1 MFRVRKAMMIAATL
15 NLGLGL
21 GPLAVT
27 SLHAQA
33 PAQPPATNPAP
44 APQPPATPAP
54 PPPPAAAPEPAPAPG
69 PQAGP
74 AQPGDAFGEEVML
87 TAQTAVTMKGN
98 AKWESAFET
107 LVDSFKSINDFIAK
121 QGLKVAGP
129 AMTIYTATDDTGF
142 DYQTAVPIMEA
153 PKTLPQGDIE
163 IGKTPEGKVLKFIHR
178 GSYDAMDT
186 TYEAITNYLDTKQ
199 LEAEDSF
206 IEQYVTDPVTTPEDK
221 LVINVLVPVK

>member
-1 MFRVRKAMMIAATL
+1 MFRARTAMMLAAAL
-15 NLGLGL
+15 SLGLGL
-21 GPLAVT
+21 GSSAAT
-27 SLHAQA
+27 SARAQA
-33 PAQPPATNPAP
+33 PASPPA
-44 APQPPATPAP
+44 APQPPATQPTVPPAP
-54 PPPPAAAPEPAPAPG
+54 SPPPAVAPEPEPAPS

-74 AQPGDAFGEEVML
+74 AQPGDAFGEELTL

-129 AMTIYTATDDTGF
+129 PMTIYTSTDDTGF

-153 PKTLPQGDIE
+153 PATLPKGDIE
-163 IGKTPEGKVLKFIHR
+163 IGKTPAGKVLKFVHR
-178 GSYDAMDT
+178 GTYDAMDT
-186 TYEAITNYLDTKQ
+186 TYEAITNYLDSKQ